1 MTPCFFPWVFTDSGI
16 SEVAQL
22 RLVNGSS
29 RCAGRVEVFHN
40 KKWGTV
46 CDDGW
51 DLQDAGVV
59 CRQLGSDHIWLN
71 NINCTGTEAAFSNC
85 GARPVGDN
93 NCTHGEDAG
102 VECSGNLHPSG
113 YCGWCRDR
121 AGKLSCLSM
130 GLRACAASLGG
141 RRSEM
146 ATTCLG
152 RRWSRGEP
160 GWGAPLRAALPSHH
174 LRQAALPT
182 LPCPSFLHLNAGSDW
197 GD

>member
-1 MTPCFFPWVFTDSGI
+1 MHRNPPECLFPCVFTDSGI

-59 CRQLGSDHIWLN
+59 CRQLGCGMALSAPRVARFGQGSDHIWLN
-71 NINCTGTEAAFSNC
+71 NVNCTGTEASLSNC
-85 GARPVGDN
+85 RARPVGDN

-121 AGKLSCLSM
+121 AGKLSAQTQLSCLSQ
-130 GLRACAASLGG
+130 G
-141 RRSEM
+141 
-146 ATTCLG
+146 
-152 RRWSRGEP
+152 
-160 GWGAPLRAALPSHH
+160 
-174 LRQAALPT
+174 
-182 LPCPSFLHLNAGSDW
+182 
-197 GD
+197 